1 MRVTSSTYSN
11 ALIDDLNTLGLRQ
24 SRLQTQVSTGQR
36 IQSPADDP
44 VAMRRV
50 MDLQAEAGSV
60 AQYQSNIG
68 RLQGTATASY
78 DAIQSIKSVTDR
90 AGEITTLADSLKSPD
105 QLKTYATE
113 VNSLIKQA
121 VDAANS
127 QNQGSYLFGGT
138 KTDQPPF
145 AMTTD
150 ADGNVTAVTYQGNA
164 SVSQV
169 DVASGTSVSG
179 TIPGA
184 NDSGSGPRGLITD
197 PRAGADL
204 FSHLISLAQNLRAG
218 DTSAIASTD
227 RPQVAND
234 ENNVIYNLSQN
245 STTQA
250 QLGALSTSASDRSTT
265 LDQSVSKET
274 DADLAETLV
283 RLNET
288 QTAYQATLKSAGT
301 VMNQTLLDFLH

>member
-1 MRVTSSTYSN
+1 MRVTSSTFSN
-11 ALIDDLNTLGLRQ
+11 NLINHLNTLGVRQ
-24 SRLQTQVSTGQR
+24 SRLQTQVATGQR

-44 VAMRRV
+44 VAMRRA
-50 MDLQAEAGSV
+50 MDLQAESGAV
-60 AQYQSNIG
+60 AQYQTNIG

-78 DAIQSIKSVTDR
+78 DAIKSIKSVSDR
-90 AGEITTLADSLKSPD
+90 AGEITTLADGLKSPD

-121 VDAANS
+121 VQAANA
-127 QNQGSYLFGGT
+127 QNQGSYILGGT

-164 SVSQV
+164 SVSAV
-169 DVASGTSVSG
+169 DVTADTSVAA

-184 NDSGSGPRGLITD
+184 NASGTGPRGLITD

-204 FSHLISLAQNLRAG
+204 FNHLISLADHLRAG
-218 DTSAIASTD
+218 DTAAIASTD
-227 RPQVAND
+227 RPQIASD
-234 ENNVIYNLSQN
+234 EGNIIYNLSQN
-245 STTQA
+245 GTTQT
-250 QLGALSTSASDRSTT
+250 QLSALSAAGTSRSAA
-265 LDQSVSKET
+265 LDQGVSKET